1 MQNAESNPT
10 PEQQREQIE
19 KSPVKTPAAGT
30 DMPDAATQAAGFAH
44 PPKPLSA
51 EAVAAKTPTGLPPID
66 RDAYASDSAD
76 PVRRA
81 ASRIVTLD
89 NANMAATDNTVDVD
103 GKGMEARQGASA
115 WQDNV
120 IYSNASLDD
129 SVDTPD
135 EGLGGFESRPGGG
148 LPQIATRPGWRV
160 RHVGVVEIAHGDVT
174 RTEHVIRFERID

>member
-10 PEQQREQIE
+10 PKQQQEAVA
-19 KSPVKTPAAGT
+19 KSPVKTPAAGH
-30 DMPDAATQAAGFAH
+30 DMPDAATQAHEVAQH
-44 PPKPLSA
+44 RPLSP

-66 RDAYASDSAD
+66 TSAHAVDSGD

-81 ASRIVTLD
+81 AGRIVTLD
-89 NANMAATDNTVDVD
+89 NANMAMTDNTVDVD
-103 GKGMEARQGASA
+103 GKGMEARTGATE
-115 WQDNV
+115 WHDNV

-135 EGLGGFESRPGGG
+135 EGLGGIESRPSGN

-160 RHVGVVEIAHGDVT
+160 RYVGDVDIEHGDGT
-174 RTEHVIRFERID
+174 RAEHVIRLERID